1 MRLSTKTRYG
11 VRAIFDI
18 AYHGQDQPGVAAQA
32 KDIARREDIPLR
44 YLEQIFQDLKRAG
57 LVESKRGPR
66 GGYFLKR
73 SASEITLGD
82 VVRALQGPI
91 EEMFVVEDAGEAHAR
106 RHDDDEPAA
115 RGEVRARAVTSRTVT
130 TALWRELAAH
140 VSHWFDSVSI
150 SDLVK
155 RGEELGLPRAGA
167 GQPMY
172 YI

>member
-18 AYHGQDQPGVAAQA
+18 AYHGQDSPQSLAAQA
-32 KDIARREDIPLR
+32 RDIARREDIPLR

-57 LVESKRGPR
+57 LVDSKRGPR
-66 GGYFLKR
+66 GGYYLKR
-73 SASEITLGD
+73 PSSEITLAE

-91 EEMFVVEDAGEAHAR
+91 EETFLVEDDENTAAGGGASSR
-106 RHDDDEPAA
+106 Q
-115 RGEVRARAVTSRTVT
+115 VT
-130 TALWRELAAH
+130 AGLWKELADH
-140 VSHWFDSVSI
+140 VSSWFAGVTVA
-150 SDLVK
+150 DLVK
-155 RGEELGLPRAGA
+155 RGNQIGVPRVGA

>member
-18 AYHGQDQPGVAAQA
+18 AYHGQDTAQA
-32 KDIARREDIPLR
+32 SAQARDIARREDIPLR

-57 LVESKRGPR
+57 LVDSKRGPR
-66 GGYFLKR
+66 GGYYLKR
-73 SASEITLGD
+73 APEEISLAE

-91 EEMFVVEDAGEAHAR
+91 EEMFLVEEVDSG
-106 RHDDDEPAA
+106 AA
-115 RGEVRARAVTSRTVT
+115 KLAQVPSSRQVTAALWKELAEHVLAWFSAVTV
-130 TALWRELAAH
+130 A
-140 VSHWFDSVSI
+140 
-150 SDLVK
+150 DLVK
-155 RGEELGLPRAGA
+155 RGNHLGVPRAGA

>member
-66 GGYFLKR
+66 GGYYLKR
-73 SASEITLGD
+73 SAAEITLGD

-91 EEMFVVEDAGEAHAR
+91 EEMFAVEDVASA
-106 RHDDDEPAA
+106 PAS
-115 RGEVRARAVTSRTVT
+115 THTVT

-140 VSHWFDSVSI
+140 VSSWFDSVSI

-155 RGEELGLPRAGA
+155 RGEDLGLPRAGA

>member
-18 AYHGQDQPGVAAQA
+18 AYHGQDSPQSSATQA
-32 KDIARREDIPLR
+32 RDIARREDIPLR

-66 GGYFLKR
+66 GGYYLKR
-73 SASEITLGD
+73 PSAEITLSE

-91 EEMFVVEDAGEAHAR
+91 DETFLVEE
-106 RHDDDEPAA
+106 DESSAA
-115 RGEVRARAVTSRTVT
+115 RPGQPPSSRQVT
-130 TALWRELAAH
+130 AGLWKELADH
-140 VSHWFDSVSI
+140 VSSWFAGVTVA
-150 SDLVK
+150 DLVK
-155 RGEELGLPRAGA
+155 RGNQIGVPRAGA

>member
-18 AYHGQDQPGVAAQA
+18 AYHGQDSPHSEAAQA
-32 KDIARREDIPLR
+32 RDIARREDIPLR

-66 GGYFLKR
+66 GGYYLKR
-73 SASEITLGD
+73 PSSDITLAE

-91 EEMFVVEDAGEAHAR
+91 EETFLLEVDENNAAPPGQAASSRQVTAG
-106 RHDDDEPAA
+106 
-115 RGEVRARAVTSRTVT
+115 
-130 TALWRELAAH
+130 LWKELADH
-140 VSHWFDSVSI
+140 VSSWFAGVTI
-150 SDLVK
+150 ADLVK
-155 RGEELGLPRAGA
+155 RGNQIGVPRAGA

>member
-18 AYHGQDQPGVAAQA
+18 AYHGQDQPQAAAQA
-32 KDIARREDIPLR
+32 RDIARREDIPLR

-57 LVESKRGPR
+57 LVDSKRGPR
-66 GGYFLKR
+66 GGYYLKR
-73 SASEITLGD
+73 PAADITLAE

-91 EEMFVVEDAGEAHAR
+91 EETFLVEEEDGA
-106 RHDDDEPAA
+106 AA
-115 RGEVRARAVTSRTVT
+115 RTGQGASSRQI
-130 TALWRELAAH
+130 TAGLWKELADH
-140 VSHWFDSVSI
+140 VSTWFGGVTI
-150 SDLVK
+150 ADLVK
-155 RGEELGLPRAGA
+155 RGNDLGVPRSGA

>member
-18 AYHGQDQPGVAAQA
+18 AFHHQGQPNVAAQA
-32 KDIARREDIPLR
+32 KEIARREEIPLR

-66 GGYFLKR
+66 GGYYLKR
-73 SASEITLGD
+73 EPNDITLAD

-91 EEMFVVEDAGEAHAR
+91 EEMFALEEDEQPRPGQQPSS
-106 RHDDDEPAA
+106 RH
-115 RGEVRARAVTSRTVT
+115 VTA
-130 TALWRELAAH
+130 ALWNELADH
-140 VSHWFDSVSI
+140 VQSWFAGVTI
-150 SDLVK
+150 ADLVK
-155 RGEELGLPRAGA
+155 RGDELGVPRAGV

-172 YI
+172 FI